1 MNYPVW
7 VVPHIGGG
15 WVIGLIAIY
24 HVMISH
30 FAVGGGLYLVLAER
44 KALRENRR
52 DWLQILQG
60 HAKFFLIL
68 TGVFGAVS
76 GVGIWFAIGLVHPEA
91 TSTLIHNFV
100 FAWAIEWV
108 FFMVELTTAAVYYYT
123 WGRIPKEQHLQVGWL
138 YAVASFFTLF
148 IINGILTFMLTPG
161 QSWLAVAG
169 SGQEASRFWPALFN
183 PTFWPSLLLR
193 TLVCLSL
200 AGVWA
205 LVTCSRLSGE
215 QNAKLKAELVR
226 WSARWLIPSFVL
238 MPLAMAWF
246 LAQVPEGHRALLD
259 LGVSTIGSGA
269 FTQVTRVALIIVM
282 TSATIVFVVYFFAWR
297 SPQDFT
303 FAHAVA
309 VLVLALVATASGEYA
324 REALRK
330 PFVIGQHMFSSGVRT
345 YAIPP
350 QSLAKAALPY
360 AIDQINAQGYLTR
373 SLWTQAITNANP
385 TLARGEAMFRGQ
397 CMSCHTPDVYRSMK
411 RLLAGRNRETI
422 GSLLSILHEF
432 KPDSPYRRYMPP
444 LVGKPDEIEAL
455 GDFLATLTA
464 TNKAPAQL
472 STNSSKLAQAIG
484 R

>member
-52 DWLQILQG
+52 DWLEILHG
-60 HAKFFLIL
+60 HSKFFLIL

-76 GVGIWFAIGLVHPEA
+76 GVGIWFAIGLVNPEA

-123 WGRIPKEQHLQVGWL
+123 WGRIPKEQHLKIGWL
-138 YAVASFFTLF
+138 YAIASFFTLF

-161 QSWLAVAG
+161 QSWLAIAG
-169 SGQEASRFWPALFN
+169 SGHEASRFWSALFN
-183 PTFWPSLLLR
+183 PTYWPSLLLR

-205 LVTCSRLSGE
+205 LVTCSRLNSE
-215 QNAKLKAELVR
+215 QTAKLKAELVR
-226 WSARWLIPSFVL
+226 WSARWLIPSFLL
-238 MPLAMAWF
+238 MPLAMAWY

-259 LGVSTIGSGA
+259 LGISTIGAGA
-269 FTQVTRVALIIVM
+269 FTQVTRVALIVIM

-303 FAHAVA
+303 FAHAVS
-309 VLVLALVATASGEYA
+309 VLALALAATASGEYA

-330 PFVIGQHMFSSGVRT
+330 PFVIGQHMFSNGIRT
-345 YAIPP
+345 YALPADK
-350 QSLAKAALPY
+350 LVKAAQPF
-360 AIDQINAQGYLTR
+360 AIQQINTQGYLTG
-373 SLWTQAITNANP
+373 SLWTQAFTNNNP
-385 TLARGEAMFRGQ
+385 ALARGEAMFRGQ
-397 CMSCHTPDVYRSMK
+397 CLACHTTDVYRSMK
-411 RLLAGRNRETI
+411 RLLAGRNREAI
-422 GSLLSILHEF
+422 GNLLTILHEY
-432 KPDSPYRRYMPP
+432 KADSPYRRYMPQ
-444 LVGKPDEIEAL
+444 LVGKPDEISAL

-464 TNKAPAQL
+464 TNQTL
-472 STNSSKLAQAIG
+472 TQVSTNNPKIVQADG
-484 R
+484 P